1 MYVKDMIKTRTVKM
15 IDLITGEIIVHS
27 GRCITKVISLQN
39 QYTPLN
45 LQVTFQNG
53 RTVTIDTRSYGV
65 IIE

>member
-1 MYVKDMIKTRTVKM
+1 M
-15 IDLITGEIIVHS
+15 IDLISGEIIIHN

-39 QYTPLN
+39 QYAPLT

-53 RTVTIDTRSYGV
+53 KTITIDTRSYGV